1 MSAAPT
7 LARGGLAPSHRR
19 SNAQRVMALPETI
32 QHVDWILV
40 GATVA
45 VSVLGVLMV
54 YSATKGT
61 GDEPTTFFLQR
72 QALFVLIGLGL
83 MAAVAAFDYR
93 RLRDW
98 AIPIAGAALFLLF
111 GVLTPL
117 GTESKGIQAWYEL
130 AGFQLQPA
138 ELAKLAL
145 IVGLAAF
152 LTLEQQVID
161 GRRLAMIL
169 GVSAVPMALI
179 MLQPDLGTVL
189 VFGVTTLAVVFI
201 AGARPRHFAVLLL
214 IGIIGTVGILNSNVL
229 AEYQENRLTS
239 FLEQGQ
245 GGAPN
250 DASYNQDQSQKAI
263 GSGQINGQ
271 GLFKGPLTG
280 LDFVPEQHTDFIFTV
295 VGEELGLRR
304 RGVPAR
310 PVDHHPLAGLADRA
324 AGAGRVRDARLR
336 RGAGDVD
343 VPDVR
348 EHRDGHGDHAGD
360 RHPAAAHVLR
370 RVIHPDR
377 VRRDRPRAERPH
389 PPLQLRTGAPSAF
402 CNRTPNWA
410 RSSSSRL
417 ARVRTSASI
426 MSTRRRS
433 AAFAPAFVII
443 TA

>member
-7 LARGGLAPSHRR
+7 LARGGLAPPRRR
-19 SNAQRVMALPETI
+19 SNAQRVMALPDTI

-295 VGEELGLRR
+295 VGEELGFVGGASL
-304 RGVPAR
+304 
-310 PVDHHPLAGLADRA
+310 LGLLTIILW
-324 AGAGRVRDARLR
+324 RVW
-336 RGAGDVD
+336 
-343 VPDVR
+343 
-348 EHRDGHGDHAGD
+348 
-360 RHPAAAHVLR
+360 
-370 RVIHPDR
+370 
-377 VRRDRPRAERPH
+377 
-389 PPLQLRTGAPSAF
+389 RTAQ
-402 CNRTPNWA
+402 
-410 RSSSSRL
+410 L
-417 ARVRTSASI
+417 ARDEFGMLVCVGVLAMLTFQMFENIGMAMGIMPVTGIPLPFMSYGGSSI
-426 MSTRRRS
+426 LT
-433 AAFAPAFVII
+433 AFVAIGLVLNVHI
-443 TA
+443 HRFS